1 VTVPPGGPAQRPRVP
16 WSGKRPGQEAADA
29 WTRPPERPTRYPL
42 LARLSDMAHGW
53 LDGRRNLPDLPRMT
67 VEPAGGS
74 AAAAAD
80 GTPALLSAPVP
91 ESAPTE
97 LTGPKAPTGRL
108 SWLLSPRIN
117 VLSAWA
123 MEQIRAE
130 EMAYLNDCAVWKEE
144 LSGFLTAR
152 DAAAKELATAKER
165 LEVAQRPLTD
175 SERKARRLA
184 EQKVAG
190 RPENFVAGRRQNE
203 WDRRLREAERA
214 HQAAITRHADAS
226 RQVQL
231 REEMIRDRLAVARAA
246 AGRHHEFAMR
256 RIATYQQQLVR
267 RHRRGADLNLL
278 LMSHPVGPDLP
289 AWIEVPDAPF
299 PGSGRWT
306 GGPYPGEEASSS

>member
-1 VTVPPGGPAQRPRVP
+1 
-16 WSGKRPGQEAADA
+16 
-29 WTRPPERPTRYPL
+29 
-42 LARLSDMAHGW
+42 MAHGW
-53 LDGRRNLPDLPRMT
+53 LDGRRNLPDLPRVT
-67 VEPAGGS
+67 VEPDAGS
-74 AAAAAD
+74 PAEAPD
-80 GTPALLSAPVP
+80 SPPALLSAPVAEYAPP
-91 ESAPTE
+91 EPTRPTAPARPT
-97 LTGPKAPTGRL
+97 APTGRL

-123 MEQIRAE
+123 LEQIRAE
-130 EMAYLNDCAVWKEE
+130 EMAYLDDCAVWKEE
-144 LSGFLTAR
+144 LSRFLAAR
-152 DAAAKELATAKER
+152 DAAAEELATAKER

-203 WDRRLREAERA
+203 WDRRLREAERVY
-214 HQAAITRHADAS
+214 QAVITRHADAT

-231 REEMIRDRLAVARAA
+231 REEMIRDRLAVAGAA

-289 AWIEVPDAPF
+289 AWIEVPDAPS
-299 PGSGRWT
+299 PGGGRWT
-306 GGPYPGEEASSS
+306 GGPYPGEEASNP